1 MLKYSV
7 SIRWS
12 DNDKGFIA
20 VVPELPGLS
29 AFGANQAEALSELK
43 IASAAYLKSLKGSG
57 RAVPAPLKTV
67 TFSGQLRLRM
77 PKSLH
82 AEFSE
87 SARAE
92 GTSLNTYLVALLT
105 QRHAERATTL
115 RIADR
120 QALYSR
126 R

>member
-1 MLKYSV
+1 MLKYSI

-12 DNDKGFIA
+12 DEDKGFIA
-20 VVPELPGLS
+20 TVPELPGLS
-29 AFGANQAEALSELK
+29 AFGENQAAALSELK
-43 IASAAYLKSLKGSG
+43 TASAAFLKSLKESG
-57 RAVPAPLKTV
+57 RSVPAPAKVV
-67 TFSGQLRLRM
+67 THSGQLRLRM

-82 AEFSE
+82 AELSE

-92 GTSLNTYLVALLT
+92 GTSLNTYLVTLLT
-105 QRHAERATTL
+105 RRHAERATTL